1 MQTICML
8 QCLDHKE
15 RSLEPSELKIT
26 DNFDCMIAVQD
37 ALELLITIYW
47 IDLKRKRKIRSRTS
61 YSHSSILR

>member
-15 RSLEPSELKIT
+15 RSLEPSEPKII

-37 ALELLITIYW
+37 GLVFLITIYW
-47 IDLKRKRKIRSRTS
+47 IEN
-61 YSHSSILR
+61 